1 MEVYL
6 IRRLMKDKKS
16 HYLIPEEEILPV
28 LWEEIVANYI
38 EALDSLIFKEKLI
51 SDLSSVKDF
60 RDVVIN

>member
-1 MEVYL
+1 
-6 IRRLMKDKKS
+6 MKDKKS